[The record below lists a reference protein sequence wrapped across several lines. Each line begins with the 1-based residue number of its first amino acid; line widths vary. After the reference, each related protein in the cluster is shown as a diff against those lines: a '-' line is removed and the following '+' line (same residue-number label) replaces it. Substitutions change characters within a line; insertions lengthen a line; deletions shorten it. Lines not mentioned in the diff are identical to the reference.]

1 VLGQAALGQPKSR
14 FLAGTRRVWRE
25 MSVEALL
32 LALTAI
38 VRPTSVAAVF
48 AMLSTRRPR
57 RLLLAYLF
65 AGLTFSLAIGIL
77 VVALLR
83 GLTETTSSTTT
94 RPVLDIALGVLSI
107 GYAVATLVGWLPRRK
122 TEAAPD
128 STAWVR
134 RRLQN
139 LSPSGAG
146 LAGVLTHLP
155 GLVYL
160 AALNAIAAS
169 TTAIVVGLAQVVIY
183 NAIWFS
189 LPIAALA
196 LSVYRPAV
204 SRSALEELSS
214 WARQNRKLL
223 VLLFFGGLG
232 AYLIVNGI
240 THL

>member
-1 VLGQAALGQPKSR
+1 
-14 FLAGTRRVWRE
+14 
-25 MSVEALL
+25 MSIEALV
-32 LALTAI
+32 LALSAI
-38 VRPTSVAAVF
+38 VRPTSVAAVY
-48 AMLSTRRPR
+48 AMLSTRHPQ
-57 RLLLAYLF
+57 RLLLAYLL

-83 GLTETTSSTTT
+83 GLTSVSPSSAT
-94 RPVLDIALGVLSI
+94 RPTLDIALGVASI
-107 GYAVATLVGWLPRRK
+107 GYAVATLLGWLPRRK
-122 TEAAPD
+122 AEASSD
-128 STAWVR
+128 STTWVR

-146 LAGVLTHLP
+146 AAGVLTHLP

-160 AALNAIAAS
+160 VALNAIAAS
-169 TTAIVVGLAQVVIY
+169 TTVIVVGLAQVIIY

-189 LPIAALA
+189 LPIAALV

-223 VLLFFGGLG
+223 VVLFFGGLG
-232 AYLIVNGI
+232 AYLIVTGVM
-240 THL
+240 HL